1 MIPIDFP
8 QSNVSLSPPP
18 GMDNCGGLRLFRDG
32 ESCISCWQPTE
43 AERQA
48 IASGA
53 PVWLWV
59 ISGPTQPPVSV
70 STESPWGGDTDFR
83 ADDAAALSALG
94 IAP

>member
-1 MIPIDFP
+1 VIPIDFP
-8 QSNVSLSPPP
+8 QSNGSLAPPS

-43 AERQA
+43 AEREA
-48 IASGA
+48 IAAGA

-70 STESPWGGDTDFR
+70 CAESPWDDAELR
-83 ADDAAALSALG
+83 AGDAAALSALG